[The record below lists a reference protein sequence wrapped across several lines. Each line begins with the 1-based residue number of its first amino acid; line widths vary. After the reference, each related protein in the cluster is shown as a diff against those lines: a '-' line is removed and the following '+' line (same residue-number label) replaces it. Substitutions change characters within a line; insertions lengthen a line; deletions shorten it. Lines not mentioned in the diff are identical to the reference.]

1 MNNQKFKMSMIRY
14 YENKSSI
21 ILDIR
26 LKHYKDAFKKI
37 MILQNKQDKSVLE
50 ENLCYRTSAM
60 IHFGTGNIDMAK
72 KCINAAITLMVD
84 KEGLEEYN
92 MARLCNYAVY
102 QDIYGEELTEEK
114 KKRLEELIRENKNKN
129 LKYFNPEGV
138 EFDYE

>member
-14 YENKSSI
+14 YENEASI

-26 LKHYKDAFKKI
+26 LKHYKDALKKI

-50 ENLCYRTSAM
+50 ENLCYRASAM

-102 QDIYGEELTEEK
+102 QDVYGEELTEEK